1 MIRWRPEF
9 RNRVPDSIR
18 WKYCLPNSALDKVF
32 VKWRAEHC
40 FSNVKPLEIFLR
52 FSGIPEIVLDIPGE
66 NCPIGEKEKK
76 VWRKFCTESYLNWKL
91 FYRIRP
97 LSEAAKDML
106 NKETIVLRRPFTTYI
121 SELFPV
127 FHRMSLVSMDERRME
142 FSIHNSNTHGV
153 QIDSQTKKRIFKE
166 FWKEV
171 ERSHDPKG
179 YVAMIGMEEYPM
191 LGIENAEEQYHAQI
205 GMLAKY
211 PEIPLWDYGAGIK
224 AFMDQFI
231 GCPIDEKSQE
241 IIDRIINSEGGKAVI
256 HYIAVYRKKTGDDV
270 KEEKIETQYREFLKD
285 LIYCWAD
292 GRCTFWNEK
301 TKNNSIR
308 IPAILIRGVD
318 IMPSLASFT
327 RV

>member
-1 MIRWRPEF
+1 MF
-9 RNRVPDSIR
+9 F
-18 WKYCLPNSALDKVF
+18 KHAL
-32 VKWRAEHC
+32 
-40 FSNVKPLEIFLR
+40 
-52 FSGIPEIVLDIPGE
+52 
-66 NCPIGEKEKK
+66 
-76 VWRKFCTESYLNWKL
+76 
-91 FYRIRP
+91 
-97 LSEAAKDML
+97 
-106 NKETIVLRRPFTTYI
+106 
-121 SELFPV
+121 
-127 FHRMSLVSMDERRME
+127 
-142 FSIHNSNTHGV
+142 
-153 QIDSQTKKRIFKE
+153 
-166 FWKEV
+166 

-292 GRCTFWNEK
+292 GRCTF
-301 TKNNSIR
+301 
-308 IPAILIRGVD
+308 G
-318 IMPSLASFT
+318 
-327 RV
+327 